1 MPIMEIHSRFGM
13 FLRSADTDF
22 RRKRLKAPPA
32 ERAAPLAPLPDFDES
47 GMSIPV
53 TTAFYT
59 ALISFS
65 FSCLRCTMC
74 FSFDVYCFPFF
85 FPEVLFHS
93 KVIEACP
100 VTTDRIFGDDLM

>member
-1 MPIMEIHSRFGM
+1 
-13 FLRSADTDF
+13 
-22 RRKRLKAPPA
+22 
-32 ERAAPLAPLPDFDES
+32 
-47 GMSIPV
+47 
-53 TTAFYT
+53 
-59 ALISFS
+59 
-65 FSCLRCTMC
+65 MC